1 MTTADNTFQKALL
14 LLDRG
19 QPDRG
24 EELLRAA
31 LQEAEQQ
38 GDDLTL
44 VRALCCL
51 GDLLHELGRDGEA
64 VPLLER
70 VSAVEREDDVLAY
83 EVRRAR
89 ELLAAIAT
97 R

>member
-1 MTTADNTFQKALL
+1 MATADSIFQKALL

-19 QPDRG
+19 QPSRG

-31 LQEAEQQ
+31 LQQAEQER
-38 GDDLTL
+38 DDLTL

-51 GDLLHELGRDGEA
+51 GDLLHELRRDGEA

-70 VSAVEREDDVLAY
+70 VSAVEREDDLLAY
-83 EVRRAR
+83 ETRRAK

-97 R
+97 K